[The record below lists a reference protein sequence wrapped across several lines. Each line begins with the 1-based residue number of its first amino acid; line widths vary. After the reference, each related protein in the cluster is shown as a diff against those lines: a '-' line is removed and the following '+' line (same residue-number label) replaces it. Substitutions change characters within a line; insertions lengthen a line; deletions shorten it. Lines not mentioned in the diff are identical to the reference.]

1 MSRRSLWA
9 LAILVLLAFGPVS
22 SEPTAP
28 TDPDSSAALAKFFH
42 TMKEQ
47 GGKAALESIS
57 DTFQP
62 DESSGRLLALK
73 IDEMVSTFGTLESYE
88 FLGRQTIG
96 DEGKYAEI
104 AYVSYHR
111 LGPVLW
117 EASVYRREAGWVI
130 LKLKFSTER

>member
-9 LAILVLLAFGPVS
+9 LVVLVLLTFGPVS

-28 TDPDSSAALAKFFH
+28 TDPDSRAALAKFFH
-42 TMKEQ
+42 TVKQQ

-73 IDEMVSTFGTLESYE
+73 IDEMVSTLGTLESYE
-88 FLGRQTIG
+88 FLGTQTIG

-104 AYVSYHR
+104 AYLSYHR

-117 EASVYRREAGWVI
+117 EASVYRREPGWSSSSRRRI
-130 LKLKFSTER
+130 